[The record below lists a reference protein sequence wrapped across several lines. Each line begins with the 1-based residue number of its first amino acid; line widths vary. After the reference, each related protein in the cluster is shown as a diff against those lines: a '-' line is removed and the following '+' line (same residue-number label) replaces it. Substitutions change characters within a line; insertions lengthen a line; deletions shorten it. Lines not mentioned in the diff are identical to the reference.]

1 MKDTAEKALLAI
13 KAAFKMAVHKLP
25 HVEKKKTKTYDLG
38 VCNKQ
43 PVQTENP
50 LSIQM

>member
-25 HVEKKKTKTYDLG
+25 HVEKKNPKHMTLACVISNQYKQKTL
-38 VCNKQ
+38 
-43 PVQTENP
+43 
-50 LSIQM
+50 